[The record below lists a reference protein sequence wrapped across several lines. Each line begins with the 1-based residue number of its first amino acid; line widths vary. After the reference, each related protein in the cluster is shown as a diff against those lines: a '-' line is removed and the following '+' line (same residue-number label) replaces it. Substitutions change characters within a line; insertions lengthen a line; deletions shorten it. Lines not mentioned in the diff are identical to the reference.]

1 MLALATLVA
10 GQASSCQKDPGKDL
24 PVEGEQYTFTCVI
37 NSEPDSRVSIS
48 QTGKASWEP
57 GDQILVHGEYTG
69 EGKSATVTLTASDIS
84 SDGKTATITFSGVTP
99 YDRTDKGYT
108 SNLYAGYP
116 ASAVP
121 MDEHCYYYT
130 NFRSTNVPL
139 MAAYNEGNKFVFYN
153 LCGVISFKVSG
164 DFNSCT
170 FCGNAGETV
179 GYNYLRTYLVQ
190 KSSGTPRLDYTYSN
204 SSDGGTTG
212 PLSEI
217 TFPVT
222 ADGSTVNYIGMP
234 LGADFAGGFTL
245 KFYKDGALKKTAKTE
260 TAVKVD
266 RNHIL
271 PLGDISAKLEDP
283 SQSETHESEI
293 DTSSAIDLGA
303 DGTANCYVVED
314 PGIYRFKA
322 VKGNSTQ
329 SVGSI
334 ASVEVLWETVGTS
347 QAPAKGSIVAKAD
360 YEGNY
365 IYIQT
370 PDAHNAGNAL
380 IAAKDEGGRILWSW
394 HIWVP
399 SNTIETG
406 TFKLASALVM
416 DRNLGALTTAPTG
429 TDGSCFGLLYQWGRK
444 DPFPGLESISS
455 SKAAAVTG
463 TEFSYVSG
471 PKSLEEAIANPTVFY
486 AVDNLDWNSTNDN
499 TLWDNNGAKTIYDPC
514 PPGYKVPRN
523 SEAGG
528 LFSSLPDL
536 EGWSSYVSDGYFKVG
551 NPAVSF
557 PFAGYIDD
565 YLTALHCHSGDR
577 TMIWSADGS
586 STTGKAY
593 GQDLRYSSGSYTSS
607 RKSNPKARG
616 GSVRCVSEVVAP
628 FVNEPGMPVMGSYTK
643 TDFSS
648 SQMAELSGLCF
659 SKDGDFM
666 WGVGDGGTLYKI
678 GFDMTVS
685 VQMNPTATG
694 EADFEGV
701 TIDPVSH
708 DLYYCCEPNR
718 VRKTTAPGYST
729 ITKIFEVAEAADFG
743 NSGLE
748 GITYYKDN
756 VLYVGSQ
763 SGAYLWAYNVNGT
776 KLWKKALGSIAPGI
790 EEVGDLYYDPQTDL
804 LWVSD
809 SEAFKLFVFDGAVTT
824 LKAIY
829 DISFIGNPEAVLVDH
844 TRNCVWIGDDRGSSS
859 RIYKVS
865 FSNLGGGGSQATAST
880 LCKPEC
886 LGQKPMVIA
895 YLTEYTSASTLDA
908 DYLTHINYAHG
919 RFKNPSTGDG
929 GIVISETSLLKKV
942 IALKQ
947 KKPSLKVLLMIGGWG
962 AKANGFSQMASD
974 PAKRTAF
981 CQSCLSHIQT
991 YGLDG
996 IDIDWEY
1003 PTYSAEGNAASAD
1016 DKANFNLVLK
1026 ELRETIGD
1034 TKIISF
1040 ASASSAKYV
1049 DWPTAIKYIDYVNVM
1064 TYDMGSAPE
1073 GHNSPLCKSSTFNH
1087 RGCKESVALH
1097 LDAGIPLD
1105 RQNLGVPFYGKAYK
1119 GGNSKYP
1126 DSIYKIYPYEVN
1138 YNQMAGIFENNT
1150 VTGRMYN
1157 EDDKVTVD
1165 VTGKNIRHWDDVA
1178 KVPYLTDAD
1187 GHILLSYDDPE
1198 SVAFKGQYARS
1209 AGLCGVMCWEYR
1221 HDDSNHSLLKSLYN
1235 AVYPQ

>member
-1 MLALATLVA
+1 MKPGRIFLMLGLATLVA
-10 GQASSCQKDPGKDL
+10 GLASSCQKDPGKDL
-24 PVEGEQYTFTCVI
+24 PVNGEQYTFTCVI
-37 NSEPDSRVSIS
+37 DSEPGSRVSIS
-48 QTGKASWEP
+48 EAGKVTWEP
-57 GDQILVHGEYTG
+57 GDQILVHGEGSSNRTV
-69 EGKSATVTLTASDIS
+69 VTLAAEDIS
-84 SDGKTATITFSGVTP
+84 SDGKTATISFSGITP
-99 YDRTDKGYT
+99 YDRSSDGVT
-108 SNLYAGYP
+108 STFYAAYP
-116 ASAVP
+116 ASAVSSGNQ
-121 MDEHCYYYT
+121 YWYT
-130 NFRSTNVPL
+130 TFAQTNMPI
-139 MAAYNEGNKFVFYN
+139 MAAYNVGSTFKFYN
-153 LCGVISFKVSG
+153 CCGAISFKVSG
-164 DFNSCT
+164 NFDTCIFE
-170 FCGNAGETV
+170 GAAGETV
-179 GYNYLRTYLVQ
+179 AYDMYEVKLVYKSGASLDFHHWVDGP
-190 KSSGTPRLDYTYSN
+190 KSSLES
-204 SSDGGTTG
+204 
-212 PLSEI
+212 
-217 TFPVT
+217 PVV
-222 ADGSTVNYIGMP
+222 ADGTTVNYLFIPEGVE
-234 LGADFAGGFTL
+234 FQNGFSF
-245 KFYKDGALKKTAKTE
+245 KFKKNGE
-260 TAVKVD
+260 LVKVARTD
-266 RNHIL
+266 SPLDLARSKLL
-271 PLGDISAKLEDP
+271 PLGNITSKLQNP
-283 SQSETHESEI
+283 SESDLHESEI
-293 DTSSAIDLGA
+293 DTSEAIDLGA

-314 PGIYRFKA
+314 PGVYKFKA

-347 QAPAKGSIVAKAD
+347 QAPAKGSIVEKAD
-360 YEGNY
+360 FEDNY

-370 PDAHNAGNAL
+370 PSAHNAGNAL
-380 IAAKDEGGRILWSW
+380 IAAKNASGKILWSW
-394 HIWVP
+394 HIWIP
-399 SNTIETG
+399 SNTIDTG
-406 TFKLASALVM
+406 TYKLASAEMM
-416 DRNLGALTTAPTG
+416 DRNLGALTTAPSG

-463 TEFSYVSG
+463 AEFSYVAG
-471 PKSLEEAIANPTVFY
+471 PKSLEETIANPTVY
-486 AVDNLDWNSTNDN
+486 YTVDDLDWNSTNDN
-499 TLWDNNGAKTIYDPC
+499 TLWDNDGSKTIYDPC
-514 PPGYKVPRN
+514 PPGYKVPTN
-523 SEAGG
+523 KDAGG

-536 EGWSSYVSDGYFKVG
+536 EGWSSFVSDGYFKVG

-565 YLTALHCHSGDR
+565 YLTALHCHPGDR
-577 TMIWSADGS
+577 TMIWSADAS
-586 STTGKAY
+586 STAGKAY
-593 GQDLRYSSGSYTSS
+593 GQDLRYEKGAYTSS

-616 GSVRCVSEVVAP
+616 GSVRCVSEEIAP

-643 TDFSS
+643 TDYTAA
-648 SQMAELSGLCF
+648 QMGELSGLCF

-666 WGVGDGGTLYKI
+666 WGVGDGGTLYQI
-678 GFDMTVS
+678 GFDLTVTS
-685 VQMNPTATG
+685 KMSKSYDMEGITLDPATNN
-694 EADFEGV
+694 
-701 TIDPVSH
+701 
-708 DLYYCCEPNR
+708 LYVCEEPNGILKIAAPNYNT
-718 VRKTTAPGYST
+718 VTTVFSIP
-729 ITKIFEVAEAADFG
+729 EASSMG

-756 VLYVGSQ
+756 VIYAGSQ
-763 SGAYLWAYNVNGT
+763 SGATLWAYNLNGT
-776 KLWKKALGSIAPGI
+776 KLWKKSLGAIAPGI
-790 EEVGDLYYDPQTDL
+790 EEVGDLYYDPTTDL

-809 SEAFKLFVFDGAVTT
+809 SEAFKLFVFDGAVTK
-824 LKAIY
+824 LKAVY
-829 DISFIGNPEAVLVDH
+829 DIKFIGNPEAVLVDH
-844 TRNCVWIGDDRGSSS
+844 EHNCVWVGDDRGSSS
-859 RIYKVS
+859 RIYKIS
-865 FSNLGGGGSQATAST
+865 FSNLGGGGSQQTAST

-895 YLTEYTSASTLDA
+895 YLTENTSASSLDA

-942 IALKQ
+942 LALKQ
-947 KKPSLKVLLMIGGWG
+947 KKPSLKVLLMVGGWG

-974 PAKRTAF
+974 PAKRTEF

-1003 PTYSAEGNAASAD
+1003 PTYSAEGNAASSN

-1040 ASASSAKYV
+1040 ASSSSAKYV
-1049 DWPTAIKYIDYVNVM
+1049 DWSTAIKYIDYVNVM

-1073 GHNSPLCKSSTFNH
+1073 GHNSPLRKSSTFNH
-1087 RGCKESVALH
+1087 RGCEESVNLH
-1097 LDAGIPLD
+1097 LEAGIPLD

-1138 YNQMAGIFENNT
+1138 YNQMADIFNKNT

-1187 GHILLSYDDPE
+1187 GHILLCYDDPE
-1198 SVAFKGQYARS
+1198 SVAYKGQFALS
-1209 AGLCGVMCWEYR
+1209 KGLCGVMFWEYR
-1221 HDDSNHSLLKSLYN
+1221 HDDSNHSLLKALYG